1 MTMQRAQ
8 ATKIKF
14 DDDFRVDASTHAAIL
29 KILSDAGVAVGSR
42 PMHVTAGGGPSDNH
56 RVRVKTKT
64 GFKEEVKLHA
74 NDEGE
79 EKLCTIRFEASTISN
94 RPSMEFARCPLFS
107 DRSMGASMRR
117 MVTVKEPRAK
127 PKYTANGDVLLE
139 KEISV
144 IKAQQTTMKE
154 LGATLKTESAEF
166 FEHAWVAHHQAQKFD
181 ECIDKLP
188 ADSVAILLDYSM
200 NYPHEHM
207 DQTQSE
213 WWSSHQS
220 TILPVISY
228 YRDKHGNV
236 WARSHVYAIE
246 TKESDSGPGTYHY
259 YRFPQQHKHP
269 VGICPR
275 TRITRTRSCN
285 TY

>member
-1 MTMQRAQ
+1 
-8 ATKIKF
+8 
-14 DDDFRVDASTHAAIL
+14 
-29 KILSDAGVAVGSR
+29 
-42 PMHVTAGGGPSDNH
+42 
-56 RVRVKTKT
+56 
-64 GFKEEVKLHA
+64 
-74 NDEGE
+74 
-79 EKLCTIRFEASTISN
+79 
-94 RPSMEFARCPLFS
+94 
-107 DRSMGASMRR
+107 MRR

-154 LGATLKTESAEF
+154 LGATLKTEAAEF

-220 TILPVISY
+220 TILPAVSY
-228 YRDKHGNV
+228 YRDKHGTV

-259 YRFPQQHKHP
+259 YRFSPTTQTSRRYMSPDPNHSNAFVQHVLDEIVNEYKEEFKIEGRDGGLQHVHVWSDGCAAQESCCLVLKQSCSLVP
-269 VGICPR
+269 CAHTNHARAR
-275 TRITRTRSCN
+275 TCSSKTAPKCIGW
-285 TY
+285 